1 MRMNLCICFHST
13 MCQTESRDCKI
24 QIFCIPVWSS
34 ERQFFSQGSFVDLYH
49 PDSICFK
56 IQYFISDCK
65 CNLRD
70 GFLNGNVFSWEWPV
84 QYRNRACQHSFHDL
98 IRKWLCIYG
107 PIYRNRLFTIYIA
120 PDDRWFYAS
129 GSVRLYPGFFCKKES
144 SQCFAKILHHI
155 ISFIFS
161 VYQYIKSDFFLPCHT
176 FRDFLLVEIHIFLS
190 GNLSLSKG
198 RPVCLYIFRLWE
210 RSNRRCREL
219 RKSKSLFLQF
229 LTFTSL
235 WLSDIIRFRYMW

>member
-155 ISFIFS
+155 ISFIFTVYKHIKTNLLLPFYAISNLLLNILCILFFWYFILS
-161 VYQYIKSDFFLPCHT
+161 VSRSLCLNLLSLRKWTNSCSWK
-176 FRDFLLVEIHIFLS
+176 FRKTKFLLLKLLS
-190 GNLSLSKG
+190 
-198 RPVCLYIFRLWE
+198 
-210 RSNRRCREL
+210 
-219 RKSKSLFLQF
+219 
-229 LTFTSL
+229 FTS
-235 WLSDIIRFRYMW
+235 